1 MRKYDEFYTAIKS
14 DRKKSAPTFN
24 QELLK
29 MFLSRRRKESGRGTK
44 KQFDRKGKKRPH
56 RCMDELNDNTD
67 DDDDNVVT
75 NSMTEAPIFGIQ
87 NSVNNYSESASD
99 VTYNDV
105 KKEAV

>member
-1 MRKYDEFYTAIKS
+1 
-14 DRKKSAPTFN
+14 
-24 QELLK
+24 
-29 MFLSRRRKESGRGTK
+29 
-44 KQFDRKGKKRPH
+44 
-56 RCMDELNDNTD
+56 MDELNDDTD

-75 NSMTEAPIFGIQ
+75 NSMAEAPIFGIQ

>member
-1 MRKYDEFYTAIKS
+1 
-14 DRKKSAPTFN
+14 
-24 QELLK
+24 
-29 MFLSRRRKESGRGTK
+29 
-44 KQFDRKGKKRPH
+44 
-56 RCMDELNDNTD
+56 MDELNDDTD